1 LEKENEYH
9 RLKVSVIDLG
19 FNSVKLFNYYVNKDD
34 SFEALDVVLMTEDL
48 QKIPHMI
55 RVSRQSV
62 FTIQQNF
69 YGTLS
74 VDGLGF
80 ILAAT
85 GNLNP
90 LFAAFIHIASE
101 LIFMVNSARLI
112 IDRSGT

>member
-1 LEKENEYH
+1 MVGDGINDAPALANADDGIAMDRTGTDVALET
-9 RLKVSVIDLG
+9 
-19 FNSVKLFNYYVNKDD
+19 
-34 SFEALDVVLMTEDL
+34 ADVVLMTEDL

-55 RVSRQSV
+55 MVSRQSV
-62 FTIQQNF
+62 FTIQQSF

-101 LIFMVNSARLI
+101 LIFIVNSSRLI

>member
-1 LEKENEYH
+1 MAVET
-9 RLKVSVIDLG
+9 
-19 FNSVKLFNYYVNKDD
+19 
-34 SFEALDVVLMTEDL
+34 ADVVLMTEDL

-90 LFAAFIHIASE
+90 LFAYYILYAQEYACSCQIHCATRTNAQI
-101 LIFMVNSARLI
+101 NSFSKHDCKTSQLF
-112 IDRSGT
+112 SVFLFVC

>member
-1 LEKENEYH
+1 MVGDGIN
-9 RLKVSVIDLG
+9 DAP
-19 FNSVKLFNYYVNKDD
+19 
-34 SFEALDVVLMTEDL
+34 ALAKADVGIAMGRTGTDVAVETADVVLMTEDL

-74 VDGLGF
+74 VVGLGF

-90 LFAAFIHIASE
+90 LFATFIHIASE